1 MTMPRRAANAG
12 AGAAAEDG
20 RFCGACERAG
30 ANRKKAGGR
39 LPPRAPRE
47 YLRQTEERS
56 EKRKLIARARR
67 RREKV
72 AAQGGKF
79 PR

>member
-12 AGAAAEDG
+12 AAAAAEDG

-39 LPPRAPRE
+39 LPPAPPESICAR
-47 YLRQTEERS
+47 LKSGQKS
-56 EKRKLIARARR
+56 ES
-67 RREKV
+67 
-72 AAQGGKF
+72 
-79 PR
+79 